1 MKGNF
6 GVELPS
12 QGSGRLAERDLI
24 PWAKRRAHGNE
35 VGSGSLTLDAALVLF
50 RNDHESMV
58 MRVSGR
64 PANR

>member
-12 QGSGRLAERDLI
+12 QGSDRLPEHDLI
-24 PWAKRRAHGNE
+24 PWAKCRAHRSE

-50 RNDHESMV
+50 RNDHEPTV

-64 PANR
+64 PTNR